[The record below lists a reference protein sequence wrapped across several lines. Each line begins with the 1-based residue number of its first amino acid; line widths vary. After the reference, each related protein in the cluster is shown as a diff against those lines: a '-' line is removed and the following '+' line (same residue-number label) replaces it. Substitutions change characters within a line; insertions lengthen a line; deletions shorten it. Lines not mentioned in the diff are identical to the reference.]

1 MHIITL
7 IFALLTSTIFIIFY
21 INIYRKYFEMRMY
34 SYIGKFMLLLSVYIQ
49 LFAIYLQIDIRIIA
63 LLSFFTYPLSI
74 LLIFKTNYLN
84 NFFLSLNAI
93 LKIYAAF
100 IFFGALFAVFNNIQ
114 YNVQWITTSPFY
126 NLAQGAAYLLSIGS
140 LIIVDNYMIKEKLKF
155 FFKLKS
161 NLLLVSFIQ
170 IILLLNLIWISTS
183 NTLLPQAWYNNSLLI
198 IALSVDII
206 YFLLRLYIANSS
218 YYITFMTHTETLKK
232 QLDFQIEHYKNYEEQ
247 ANELI
252 KFKHDYTSIL
262 TGIAN
267 LIQIED
273 YRAANNVI
281 GDALLTLKHTTLSY
295 YKYSNNII
303 LDALLNDYAQRFERI
318 GAKFSAR
325 SYIEIPNLNE
335 LDLIRLFNNILE
347 NAYEALLKHHIV
359 SERTIEINTT
369 IINDY
374 VKISFKNTM
383 SDKET
388 NTMITSK
395 NDKLNHGF
403 GLVIINEI
411 IAKYNGFSNV
421 YTSSFAENQT
431 YYNLEIFF
439 PKS

>member
-7 IFALLTSTIFIIFY
+7 IFALITSTIFIFFY

-34 SYIGKFMLLLSVYIQ
+34 SYLGKIMLLLSVYIQ
-49 LFAIYLQIDIRIIA
+49 LFAIYLQIDIRLIA
-63 LLSFFTYPLSI
+63 LLSFVTYPLSI

-114 YNVQWITTSPFY
+114 YNVQWITTTPFY

-232 QLDFQIEHYKNYEEQ
+232 
-247 ANELI
+247 
-252 KFKHDYTSIL
+252 T
-262 TGIAN
+262 
-267 LIQIED
+267 
-273 YRAANNVI
+273 
-281 GDALLTLKHTTLSY
+281 
-295 YKYSNNII
+295 
-303 LDALLNDYAQRFERI
+303 
-318 GAKFSAR
+318 
-325 SYIEIPNLNE
+325 
-335 LDLIRLFNNILE
+335 IRL
-347 NAYEALLKHHIV
+347 
-359 SERTIEINTT
+359 
-369 IINDY
+369 
-374 VKISFKNTM
+374 
-383 SDKET
+383 
-388 NTMITSK
+388 
-395 NDKLNHGF
+395 
-403 GLVIINEI
+403 
-411 IAKYNGFSNV
+411 SN
-421 YTSSFAENQT
+421 
-431 YYNLEIFF
+431 
-439 PKS
+439 

>member
-1 MHIITL
+1 
-7 IFALLTSTIFIIFY
+7 
-21 INIYRKYFEMRMY
+21 
-34 SYIGKFMLLLSVYIQ
+34 
-49 LFAIYLQIDIRIIA
+49 
-63 LLSFFTYPLSI
+63 
-74 LLIFKTNYLN
+74 
-84 NFFLSLNAI
+84 
-93 LKIYAAF
+93 
-100 IFFGALFAVFNNIQ
+100 
-114 YNVQWITTSPFY
+114 
-126 NLAQGAAYLLSIGS
+126 
-140 LIIVDNYMIKEKLKF
+140 
-155 FFKLKS
+155 
-161 NLLLVSFIQ
+161 
-170 IILLLNLIWISTS
+170 
-183 NTLLPQAWYNNSLLI
+183 
-198 IALSVDII
+198 
-206 YFLLRLYIANSS
+206 
-218 YYITFMTHTETLKK
+218 MTHTETLKK
-232 QLDFQIEHYKNYEEQ
+232 QLDFQIDHYKSYEAQ

-295 YKYSNNII
+295 YKYSNNIV

-318 GAKFSAR
+318 GAKFSAS
-325 SYIEIPNLNE
+325 SYIEIPHLNE

-347 NAYEALLKHHIV
+347 NAYEALLKHPIV
-359 SERTIEINTT
+359 NERTIAINTT

-374 VKISFKNTM
+374 LKISFKNTM
-383 SDKET
+383 NDKEA

-431 YYNLEIFF
+431 YYNLELFF
-439 PKS
+439 PKG

>member
-1 MHIITL
+1 M
-7 IFALLTSTIFIIFY
+7 
-21 INIYRKYFEMRMY
+21 
-34 SYIGKFMLLLSVYIQ
+34 
-49 LFAIYLQIDIRIIA
+49 
-63 LLSFFTYPLSI
+63 
-74 LLIFKTNYLN
+74 
-84 NFFLSLNAI
+84 
-93 LKIYAAF
+93 
-100 IFFGALFAVFNNIQ
+100 
-114 YNVQWITTSPFY
+114 
-126 NLAQGAAYLLSIGS
+126 
-140 LIIVDNYMIKEKLKF
+140 
-155 FFKLKS
+155 
-161 NLLLVSFIQ
+161 
-170 IILLLNLIWISTS
+170 
-183 NTLLPQAWYNNSLLI
+183 
-198 IALSVDII
+198 
-206 YFLLRLYIANSS
+206 
-218 YYITFMTHTETLKK
+218 TF
-232 QLDFQIEHYKNYEEQ
+232 
-247 ANELI
+247 
-252 KFKHDYTSIL
+252 

-281 GDALLTLKHTTLSY
+281 GDALLTLKHNTLSY

>member
-7 IFALLTSTIFIIFY
+7 IFALITSTIFIFFY

-34 SYIGKFMLLLSVYIQ
+34 SYLGKIMLLLSVYIQ
-49 LFAIYLQIDIRIIA
+49 LFAIYLQIDIRLIA
-63 LLSFFTYPLSI
+63 LLSFVTYPLSI

-114 YNVQWITTSPFY
+114 YNVQWITTTPFY

-273 YRAANNVI
+273 YRAVNNVI
-281 GDALLTLKHTTLSY
+281 GDALITLKHTTLSY

-318 GAKFSAR
+318 GAKFSAS
-325 SYIEIPNLNE
+325 SYIEIPHLNE

-347 NAYEALLKHHIV
+347 NAYEALLKHPIV
-359 SERTIEINTT
+359 NERTIAINTT

-374 VKISFKNTM
+374 LKISFKNTM
-383 SDKET
+383 NDKEA

-421 YTSSFAENQT
+421 YTSSFEENQT
-431 YYNLEIFF
+431 YYNLELFF
-439 PKS
+439 PKG